1 MFKIFPASIRPNI
14 NWHFSLLTSQD
25 LASNNNEELLKMEF
39 YEKKKMYQIL
49 WWSALSRK
57 TTICNGTINAGGIRA
72 KVDVIMR
79 DFFH

>member
-39 YEKKKMYQIL
+39 YEKKKCIKSCGEVRYPERRRYVTVLLMQVV
-49 WWSALSRK
+49 SER
-57 TTICNGTINAGGIRA
+57 R
-72 KVDVIMR
+72 
-79 DFFH
+79 